1 MKITVNG
8 EPREVPAGSTVADLV
23 RRLGLTTGRVAAEVN
38 GTIVRRPDHAAAVL
52 RAGDV
57 VELVQMIGGG

>member
-8 EPREVPAGSTVADLV
+8 EVRDVASGATVADLV
-23 RRLGLTTGRVAAEVN
+23 RILGLSTGRVAAEVN
-38 GTIVRRPDHAAAVL
+38 GDIVRRADHAAAVL

>member
-1 MKITVNG
+1 MKIVLNG
-8 EPREVPAGSTVADLV
+8 ESRDVAVGVTVADLV
-23 RRLGLTTGRVAAEVN
+23 QNLGLTTGRVAAEVN
-38 GTIVRRPDHAAAVL
+38 GVIVRRADHAGVVL